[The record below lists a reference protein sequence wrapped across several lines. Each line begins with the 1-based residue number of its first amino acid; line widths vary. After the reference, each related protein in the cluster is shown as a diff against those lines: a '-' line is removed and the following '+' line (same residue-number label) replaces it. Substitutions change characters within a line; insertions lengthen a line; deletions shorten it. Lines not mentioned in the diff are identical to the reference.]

1 MTVNHMAVAYTR
13 RLDALPAESP
23 GYGLQQGCRCT
34 GGNVPKKLGF
44 HDYIYIETKL
54 HAYLGFKQYWYTIYI
69 HNLFWNARIFMFF
82 SWTVML
88 CRFFF
93 TYKKVTHS
101 YQVQSFVR
109 QGVDFQ
115 VSNGPA
121 AVPGVC
127 GLATRDD
134 QHCQLSAEFHGGFHS
149 HGLPKIDVF
158 FWGKIPKK

>member
-1 MTVNHMAVAYTR
+1 MHTWVLNNTGIQFIYTTYFET
-13 RLDALPAESP
+13 PVFSCFFH
-23 GYGLQQGCRCT
+23 GLSCC
-34 GGNVPKKLGF
+34 VDF
-44 HDYIYIETKL
+44 FYI
-54 HAYLGFKQYWYTIYI
+54 
-69 HNLFWNARIFMFF
+69 
-82 SWTVML
+82 
-88 CRFFF
+88 
-93 TYKKVTHS
+93 KKVTHS

-158 FWGKIPKK
+158 FEGKSQRNSWMRTGGSPILGNAHLFLFAWSYLVLPTFATI